1 MAGRNHAAHRTSRIS
16 HWVSP
21 FRRQRIFIGV
31 KLANT
36 IHRHFV
42 QTRTV
47 TRVAMTPNWLALV
60 NSGLASDKRRVAI
73 TGLIRRRDSGRE
85 TLADIARS
93 YNVNHSTISRL

>member
-1 MAGRNHAAHRTSRIS
+1 
-16 HWVSP
+16 
-21 FRRQRIFIGV
+21 
-31 KLANT
+31 
-36 IHRHFV
+36 
-42 QTRTV
+42 
-47 TRVAMTPNWLALV
+47 MTPNWLALV